1 MTIWNNAFI
10 KTSHKQQST
19 ILIQICLQ
27 QQKLPRKYKSIK
39 CPEVNRSNLTSAQV
53 PKEKQ
58 QQMKFDKPC
67 QHHKAPSSM
76 QISSSFLSVSS
87 NIYCAICVYVPADTP
102 TFNPVEDLLTQA
114 KYLLKRHKEWKRHE
128 EEEREWEK
136 KSGIYGI
143 NLCSHIKVLLF
154 IMLMLC

>member
-1 MTIWNNAFI
+1 MI
-10 KTSHKQQST
+10 KDLHLNDDNLKQCIHQNFSQT
-19 ILIQICLQ
+19 TDYNIGTNILLQ

-53 PKEKQ
+53 PEEKQ

-128 EEEREWEK
+128 EEERERRKAE
-136 KSGIYGI
+136 
-143 NLCSHIKVLLF
+143 F
-154 IMLMLC
+154 TA